1 MLYLCSVKHGFWN
14 IIPQSYRR
22 RAVVVAITIFLRA
35 LLNFVG
41 IAMLLPILALI
52 IDSDNITS
60 NTTLSKVYD
69 IAGFESHSNFII
81 AVCAAVVGV
90 ILIKNIAVLLLYRF
104 ERDFIYAL
112 YKHLSE
118 RLYRGYHSRGLG
130 FIKRSN
136 SALLTRNINVV
147 SLTFVVGVLK
157 PMASIASEVL
167 LFMLLFGALMWYA
180 PIAALLS
187 IAIFL
192 PTMLIFYL
200 GVRRKLQDIG
210 IRENEAQRIKS
221 RIVAETFRGFAD
233 VEIGGAFPELFDR
246 FERAMNE
253 AVTLRKRNATIS
265 MLPQMFTE
273 VGLAAGMAL
282 LVIISLGMSSDNLSL
297 MFGVFAVAAIRLIPS
312 IRNIMSSWSAIRYNR
327 YSIATL
333 AEADIEEKVEEESFT
348 AERFHFGDKIE
359 LEELT
364 FQFDDATSPTIRNM
378 SLEIKK
384 GERLGIRGA
393 SGTGKTTLF
402 NLILGLYQPT
412 SGKILIDGEKLDH
425 SNVRKWQNTIG
436 YVSQSVFIADMTL
449 AENIAFGQKPED
461 IDYKRVEQVLELAD
475 LSSFVDT
482 LPEGYRS
489 RIGEQG
495 SRLSGGQRQRIGIAR
510 ALYKNCDILFF
521 DEATSSLDNRTEE
534 NINTAIRRLSAENRA
549 LTIVVIAHRESS
561 LEYCDRIITIE

>member
-1 MLYLCSVKHGFWN
+1 MKLGFWD
-14 IIPQSYRR
+14 IIPQSFRR
-22 RAVVVAITIFLRA
+22 RAIVVAITIFMRA

-52 IDSDNITS
+52 LDSENITS
-60 NTTLSKVYD
+60 NATLSNIYD
-69 IAGFESHSNFII
+69 ALDFNSHDGFVV
-81 AVCAAVVGV
+81 AVCVAVVGV
-90 ILIKNIAVLLLYRF
+90 IILKNIAVVLLYRF

-112 YKHLSE
+112 YKYLSE
-118 RLYRGYHSRGLG
+118 RLYRGYRRRGLG

-157 PMASIASEVL
+157 PIAAIASEVL
-167 LFMLLFGALMWYA
+167 LFALLFCALIWYA

-187 IAIFL
+187 IAIFI

-221 RIVAETFRGFAD
+221 RIVSETFRGFAD
-233 VEIGGAFPELFDR
+233 VEIGGAFPELFSR
-246 FERAMNE
+246 FERAMDE
-253 AVTLRKRNATIS
+253 AVMLRKRNATIS

-282 LVIISLGMSSDNLSL
+282 LVVISLGMDSENMSL
-297 MFGVFAVAAIRLIPS
+297 LFGVFAVAAIRLIPS

-333 AEADIEEKVEEESFT
+333 AEADIDDNIEEESLT
-348 AERFHFGDKIE
+348 TERYHFSDKIE
-359 LEELT
+359 LRDIS
-364 FQFDDATSPTIRNM
+364 FQFEDAQSPTINGM
-378 SLEIKK
+378 SLEICK

-393 SGTGKTTLF
+393 SGAGKTTLF
-402 NLILGLYQPT
+402 NLILGLYSPT
-412 SGKILIDGEKLDH
+412 KGEILIDGSRLDK

-449 AENIAFGQKPED
+449 AENVAFGINPSN
-461 IDYKRVEQVLELAD
+461 IDYERVEQVLELAD
-475 LSSFVDT
+475 LRSFVDS
-482 LPEGYRS
+482 LPDGCRS
-489 RIGEQG
+489 HIGEQG

-534 NINTAIRRLSAENRA
+534 NINSAIQRLSAENCA